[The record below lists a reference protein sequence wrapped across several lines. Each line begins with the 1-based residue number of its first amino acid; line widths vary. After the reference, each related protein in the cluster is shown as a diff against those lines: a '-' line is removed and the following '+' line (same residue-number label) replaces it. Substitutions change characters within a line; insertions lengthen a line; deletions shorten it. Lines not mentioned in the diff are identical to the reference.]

1 MMLQTYI
8 HRNIVPTVGLNSGF
22 YAFQENIGTSNGSVA
37 AKFFCLDRGRRETYR
52 TPASV
57 DPGTG

>member
-1 MMLQTYI
+1 M
-8 HRNIVPTVGLNSGF
+8 VGLSIGF
-22 YAFQENIGTSNGSVA
+22 CAFQENIETNSGSAA

-52 TPASV
+52 APASV